1 MSLRRQLTAFRG
13 FGLWSPRRL
22 SRWLAV
28 GCLTAGCG
36 SDLVLP
42 GNEPVLAIRVVDG
55 DGQQGSVGEP
65 LTAPVVVEVTDGE
78 GAPVED
84 ATVQFALT
92 AAGEGGEVTPSTA
105 RTDGDG
111 RAQAFVLLGDKVG
124 VQTGEARV
132 TGDGEALPTAT
143 FSAMAV
149 TADTPP
155 PPPPSNEAPEAEFE
169 FTCLGLSCTFSDRSR
184 DDDGNV
190 VSWLWEF
197 GDGTT
202 SSSRNPSHTFGA
214 AGRYEVRLRVTDDD
228 GATDTRTR
236 TVEVQAPPT
245 SNKPPDADFEVHCSG
260 LTCSFTD
267 KSKDD
272 DGFIVSWRWI
282 FGDGATST
290 ERNPVHTYAAPGD
303 YDVILTV
310 TDNLGAAKTKTHRA
324 EPK

>member
-1 MSLRRQLTAFRG
+1 MSLGRRLTGFRESSR
-13 FGLWSPRRL
+13 WSRSRL
-22 SRWLAV
+22 SRW
-28 GCLTAGCG
+28 LTAGCG

-42 GNEPVLAIRVVDG
+42 GNEPVLAIQVVDG
-55 DGQQGSVGEP
+55 DGQQGSVGEH
-65 LTAPVVVEVTDGE
+65 LTAPVVVEVTDAE
-78 GAPVED
+78 GAPVEG

-124 VQTGEARV
+124 LQTGEATV

-149 TADTPP
+149 PAETPP
-155 PPPPSNEAPEAEFE
+155 ATPPSNEAPEAEFE
-169 FTCLGLSCTFSDRSR
+169 FTCLVLNCTFSDRSR

-190 VSWLWEF
+190 VSWEWEF
-197 GDGTT
+197 GDG
-202 SSSRNPSHTFGA
+202 SSSSERNPSHAYGA

-236 TVEVQAPPT
+236 MVEVQEPPT
-245 SNKPPDADFEVHCSG
+245 SNKAPDAEFEVRCSG

-272 DGFIVSWRWI
+272 DGFIVSWHWI

-290 ERNPVHTYAAPGD
+290 ERNPVHAYAAPGD

>member
-1 MSLRRQLTAFRG
+1 VSLGRQLTAFRG
-13 FGLWSPRRL
+13 FGPWSPGRRL

-42 GNEPVLAIRVVDG
+42 GNDLALAIRVVDG
-55 DGQQGSVGEP
+55 NGQQGSVGEP

-78 GAPVED
+78 GAPVEG

-105 RTDGDG
+105 RTDRDG

-132 TGDGEALPTAT
+132 TGDGEVLPTAT

-149 TADTPP
+149 TAETPP
-155 PPPPSNEAPEAEFE
+155 PPPPSNEEPEAEFE
-169 FTCLGLSCTFSDRSR
+169 FTCLGLSCTFSDRSG
-184 DDDGNV
+184 DDDGSV
-190 VSWLWEF
+190 VSWQWEF
-197 GDGTT
+197 GDGST
-202 SSSRNPSHTFGA
+202 STARNPSHAYGV

-236 TVEVQAPPT
+236 MVEVQAPT
-245 SNKPPDADFEVHCSG
+245 SNKPPTAEFEVHCSG

-272 DGFIVSWRWI
+272 DGFIVSWHWI
-282 FGDGATST
+282 FGDGATSI
-290 ERNPVHTYAAPGD
+290 ERNPVHTYVAPGD

-310 TDNLGAAKTKTHRA
+310 TDNLGAAKTKKHRA